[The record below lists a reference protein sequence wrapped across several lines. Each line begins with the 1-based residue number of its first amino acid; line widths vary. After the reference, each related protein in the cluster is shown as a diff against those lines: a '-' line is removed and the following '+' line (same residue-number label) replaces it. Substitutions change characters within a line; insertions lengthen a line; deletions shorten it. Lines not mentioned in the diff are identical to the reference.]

1 MTLSRHMSSQLSV
14 NQAATYFNIS
24 HRTVHRWIQSGK
36 VKAEKIDGQWLI
48 EVENVDNQ
56 TSDNL
61 SSERHDTVM
70 SLTRQNGQLIKQLE
84 SKDQQIEKLQQALD
98 QQQQLH
104 AVSQNTVEAQR
115 LQLEEAKRPQPL
127 LARLK
132 AVFAPE

>member
-1 MTLSRHMSSQLSV
+1 MSSQLSV
-14 NQAATYFNIS
+14 NQAATYFDIS

-115 LQLEEAKRPQPL
+115 LQIEEAKRPQPL

>member
-1 MTLSRHMSSQLSV
+1 MSSQLSV
-14 NQAATYFNIS
+14 NQAATYFDIS

>member
-1 MTLSRHMSSQLSV
+1 MTSQLSV
-14 NQAATYFNIS
+14 NQAATYFDIS

-70 SLTRQNGQLIKQLE
+70 TLTRQNGQLIKQLE

-98 QQQQLH
+98 QQQQLQ
-104 AVSQNTVEAQR
+104 AASQKTVDAQQ
-115 LQLEEAKRPQPL
+115 LQREDMR
-127 LARLK
+127 RNRD
-132 AVFAPE
+132 VFVPSST

>member
-1 MTLSRHMSSQLSV
+1 MTSQLSV
-14 NQAATYFNIS
+14 NQAATYFDIS

-48 EVENVDNQ
+48 EVENLDNQ

-84 SKDQQIEKLQQALD
+84 SKDQQIDKLQQALD
-98 QQQQLH
+98 QQQQLQ
-104 AVSQNTVEAQR
+104 AASQKTVDVQR
-115 LQLEEAKRPQPL
+115 QQLEEVRRPQPL
-127 LARLK
+127 LARLR
-132 AVFAPE
+132 AVFIPD

>member
-1 MTLSRHMSSQLSV
+1 MSSQLSV
-14 NQAATYFNIS
+14 NQAATYFDIS

-98 QQQQLH
+98 QQQQLQ
-104 AVSQNTVEAQR
+104 AASQKTVDAQQ
-115 LQLEEAKRPQPL
+115 LQLEDIRRNRSIF
-127 LARLK
+127 ARIQEIPFRK
-132 AVFAPE
+132 SKP